1 MTGEERG
8 GCVERGGA
16 GETNGDTTEEAP
28 VDPGRGEE
36 ATKSDPGGVCDQ
48 EWRIPRALSCQHRQS
63 IHASGNIWVY
73 SIYVQYFHHSG
84 NPDTTV

>member
-48 EWRIPRALSCQHRQS
+48 E
-63 IHASGNIWVY
+63 
-73 SIYVQYFHHSG
+73 
-84 NPDTTV
+84 